1 MNNMLQNMGFLEFKS
16 LQKSYIDYIDVSE
29 KTQQT
34 YLIGLKQFWSY
45 LQSQNITKPQRQDII
60 DFKNLI
66 LEYNTPNTIQ
76 SYLIAI
82 RSFFKWCENMGIYPN
97 IADNIKSVKV
107 DKKHKKDSLS
117 VDKIQELVSTIDNI
131 KDKALICLMLTTG
144 LRTIEIE
151 RALVGD
157 IKDYEGYKVLFV
169 QRKGHSEKDDYV
181 ILSQE
186 MHDMLLEYIGG
197 RNQQSPLFIS
207 ESFNSYGN
215 PLSTRSMRGTV
226 KKWLNEIDLNSTR
239 LSAHS
244 LRHTFATQSLRNG
257 ATLQEVSTALGHTSI
272 ATTQIYLDEIARID
286 NPCDKIMS
294 KIVMKSQ

>member
-1 MNNMLQNMGFLEFKS
+1 MNNMLQSMGGLEFKS
-16 LQKSYIDYIDVSE
+16 LQKSYIDYIDVSQ

-82 RSFFKWCENMGIYPN
+82 RSFFKWCECMGIYPN

-117 VDKIQELVSTIDNI
+117 VDKIQELILKIDNV
-131 KDKALICLMLTTG
+131 KDKALVCLMLTTG

-186 MHDMLLEYIGG
+186 MYDMLAQYIGG
-197 RNQQSPLFIS
+197 RAKNSPLFIS
-207 ESFNSYGN
+207 ESFNSYGK
-215 PLSTRSMRGTV
+215 PLSTRSMRGLV
-226 KKWLNEIDLNSTR
+226 KKWLKEIDLDSDR